1 MRNMILASSSSIHG
15 SGYLEY
21 LQPQLSDLFKN
32 CNQIVFIPYAQ
43 PNGISYDEYTKIAQE
58 GFRFMNKKVVG
69 IHTFSNPVE
78 AMENAEAV
86 FIGGGNTFV
95 LVAKMYAENL
105 WKTLLK
111 KINNGLPYFGT
122 SAGTNIC
129 GVSMQTTNDMPIVP
143 VTSYKTLGVLPFNI
157 NAHFIKLDPKSTHKG
172 ETRETRIRE
181 FHQFNDTA
189 VLGLPEGNW
198 LEVKGSEIV
207 LKGVS
212 EAFWFEKEKEV
223 EIYFSEKR
231 F

>member
-43 PNGISYDEYTKIAQE
+43 PSGISYDEYTKNAQE

-105 WKTLLK
+105 WGTLLQ
-111 KINNGLPYFGT
+111 KINNGLPYLGT

-157 NAHFIKLDPKSTHKG
+157 NAHFIKSDPKSTHKG

-198 LEVKGSEIV
+198 LRLKENEIV

-212 EAFWFEKEKEV
+212 EAIWFEKEKEV
-223 EIYFSEKR
+223 EICFSEKR